1 MFWLFGIAVLVLLVF
16 SAGFRKFALIA
27 AVLGA
32 AAVSLLYMNSASE
45 SKASHSRI
53 SAGDLQFDNVRLS
66 SPYGSY
72 SISGRMTNKSAKYT
86 LTDAQLL
93 ITAQDC
99 DGEPPNCTT
108 IGEASTFLLND
119 VPPGQARDFSSSVFF
134 SSPLHPRGQFRWY
147 YTVKET
153 TAR

>member
-1 MFWLFGIAVLVLLVF
+1 MVLLFGIAVLVLLVF
-16 SAGFRKFALIA
+16 SAGFRKFALISA
-27 AVLGA
+27 LVGGSAIG
-32 AAVSLLYMNSASE
+32 LLYMNSASE

-53 SAGDLQFDNVRLS
+53 SAADLQFDNVQLS

-72 SISGRMTNKSAKYT
+72 SISGRVTNKSATYT
-86 LTDAQLL
+86 LSNVELL

-99 DGEPPNCTT
+99 DGNPAHCTT
-108 IGEASTFLLND
+108 IGEKSTYLWED
-119 VPPGQARDFSSSVFF
+119 VPPGQARDFSNSVFF
-134 SSPLHPRGQFRWY
+134 SSPFHPRGQFRWY